1 MNTLIISLLKPNKII
16 IKNPENGIIVFN
28 PKIEIKLIIVRV
40 ISNPFILFFNSKNRN
55 SSMLIKI
62 NPEIHPKIRILVG
75 KIVGTLYDSSF
86 SVKE

>member
-1 MNTLIISLLKPNKII
+1 MAFS
-16 IKNPENGIIVFN
+16 
-28 PKIEIKLIIVRV
+28 PKIGTKLMIVKV
-40 ISNPFILFFNSKNRN
+40 ISKPFILFFNSKNRN